1 MSPDLKLIL
10 GTAMSCAGLYAVIVT
25 LLKWARG
32 GFSGKDRA
40 ETQKTAAESQ
50 SEIALSQERMANAEA
65 KLSDSALSWA
75 KRMSEELEKA
85 RGVQDETM
93 QKLEETM
100 DKLRETQR
108 ENDSLVLQL
117 KELKSI
123 MELDRQ
129 NCQKIQDELDKYLQ
143 RFRLDL

>member
-1 MSPDLKLIL
+1 
-10 GTAMSCAGLYAVIVT
+10 MSCAGLYAVIVT

-40 ETQKTAAESQ
+40 DTQKTAAESQ

-65 KLSDSALSWA
+65 KLSDAALSWA
-75 KRMSEELEKA
+75 KRMSEDLEKA
-85 RGVQDETM
+85 RGVQEETL

-100 DKLRETQR
+100 DKLREAQR
-108 ENDSLVLQL
+108 ENDSLALQL
-117 KELKSI
+117 RELKSV

-143 RFRLDL
+143 RFRLDS